1 VRRGAGE
8 GELQRTKD
16 GSQRFGA
23 GVQAAVENFLAARG
37 TSCKVGDLGS
47 FLVDVLMILEKNL
60 SCRPWSTAG
69 GKSIFPSP
77 VTGHPLI
84 DGPEAAVLRS
94 MAACLTSMPGVLNE
108 TQGRPSSLRFLKRWR
123 KILED
128 LRCYFYFFS
137 VLEDWVLCSRGL
149 PMGQH

>member
-1 VRRGAGE
+1 MRRGAGE

-108 TQGRPSSLRFLKRWR
+108 TQGPSVLAPGPEKVA
-123 KILED
+123 ED
-128 LRCYFYFFS
+128 LGGPS
-137 VLEDWVLCSRGL
+137 LLLLLLLGPRGL
-149 PMGQH
+149 GSL

>member
-1 VRRGAGE
+1 MRRGAGE

-37 TSCKVGDLGS
+37 TSRKVGDLGS

-84 DGPEAAVLRS
+84 DGPEAAVRS

-108 TQGRPSSLRFLKRWR
+108 TQGPSVLAPGPEKVA
-123 KILED
+123 ED
-128 LRCYFYFFS
+128 LGGPS
-137 VLEDWVLCSRGL
+137 LLLLLLLGPRGL
-149 PMGQH
+149 GSL